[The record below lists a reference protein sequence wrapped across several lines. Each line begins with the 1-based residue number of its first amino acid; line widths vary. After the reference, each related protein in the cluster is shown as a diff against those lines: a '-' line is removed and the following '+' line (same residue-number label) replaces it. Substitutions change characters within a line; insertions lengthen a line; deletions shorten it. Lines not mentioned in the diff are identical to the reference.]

1 MQQEEVEEKK
11 EEERLRLD
19 KESGRSK
26 KAVSV
31 LLCVAGRGV
40 ADFPRGAVCLLSVH
54 EFGRT

>member
-1 MQQEEVEEKK
+1 MRKK

-19 KESGRSK
+19 KDSGRSK

-40 ADFPRGAVCLLSVH
+40 ADFPRGAVCLLSVP
-54 EFGRT
+54 EFCRT